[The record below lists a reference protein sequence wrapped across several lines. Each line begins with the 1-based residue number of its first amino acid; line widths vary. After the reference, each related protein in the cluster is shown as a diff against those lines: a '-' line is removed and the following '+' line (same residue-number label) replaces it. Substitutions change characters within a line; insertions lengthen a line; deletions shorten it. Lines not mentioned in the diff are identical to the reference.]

1 MLVDILLLFVL
12 GYGLYVGYTQGVF
25 RVGLLATAIISGL
38 LFAMYLTAPATEF
51 ATNFFGL
58 GHKLLALLVFV
69 FLVLLLLLIG
79 ILIYK
84 KVGKKIANTKLG
96 NSEKYFGAI
105 VMSFLFSFLYAI
117 MLSFFASS
125 SAIKTDIREK
135 SLTYVVLERFSDG
148 GIELLKKLAPFVN
161 TFTETINGN
170 EKDLKKANKKEEGEK
185 LK

>member
-1 MLVDILLLFVL
+1 
-12 GYGLYVGYTQGVF
+12 
-25 RVGLLATAIISGL
+25 LATAIISGL

-51 ATNFFGL
+51 TINFFGL
-58 GHKLLALLVFV
+58 GHKLLPLLVFI
-69 FLVLLLLLIG
+69 FIVLLLLLIG

-125 SAIKTDIREK
+125 SAIKSDIREK
-135 SLTYVVLERFSDG
+135 SFTYDALERFSDG
-148 GIELLKKLAPFVN
+148 GIDFLKKLAPFVN
-161 TFTETINGN
+161 TFTKTINGSDK
-170 EKDLKKANKKEEGEK
+170 ELKKEEGVL

>member
-38 LFAMYLTAPATEF
+38 LFAMYLTAPA
-51 ATNFFGL
+51 
-58 GHKLLALLVFV
+58 
-69 FLVLLLLLIG
+69 G

-105 VMSFLFSFLYAI
+105 VMSFLCSFLYAI

-135 SLTYVVLERFSDG
+135 SFTYVVLERFSDG
-148 GIELLKKLAPFVN
+148 GIELLKKLAPFMN

-170 EKDLKKANKKEEGEK
+170 DKDLKKANKKEEGEK